1 MGFGELIKQGLKS
14 ATKAMVKEGDTVSTK
29 KIDNGIIQKVNPYS
43 KKVTVQSTDGKIR
56 ETVKADEV
64 TVKKDPETGR
74 KIKRKTS
81 PKSIYIADEAYSGT
95 PRSIEDI
102 PKSEIANMRDG
113 EIRQRLIDSD
123 LQSYDDLLKLAPT
136 QSEIDV
142 RIRRIAQGRGGL
154 SGLRKTKEQRNKFRE
169 EKALAKKK
177 VEEDKQI
184 KDLEEKRAAQRKGE
198 LDEYIKNRRKAPQA
212 NDPVFKG
219 DLQKFLAARRRYE
232 ENSVKPEFKNDPTK
246 TFWKRGGVV
255 KASKGVYMEIE
266 NRFSDRM
273 LPNKKRTTRIY

>member
-1 MGFGELIKQGLKS
+1 MSGWRELIKLGVKS

-29 KIDNGIIQKVNPYS
+29 KIDNGVIQKVNPYS

-95 PRSIEDI
+95 PRSIENI

-169 EKALAKKK
+169 ATKLAKQEKK
-177 VEEDKQI
+177 NQAVKAEQQAKKERAKAAA
-184 KDLEEKRAAQRKGE
+184 DLEKSLVRQKPPTINAPGIDGDRMKLIQAFQRYKDTG
-198 LDEYIKNRRKAPQA
+198 
-212 NDPVFKG
+212 
-219 DLQKFLAARRRYE
+219 
-232 ENSVKPEFKNDPTK
+232 S
-246 TFWKRGGVV
+246 WKRGGAVR
-255 KASKGVYMEIE
+255 ASQGVYIEIE